1 MTEQM
6 NVPKLRFREFENF
19 EIQSERLGTLV
30 TMKSGNTPSKNNAEF
45 WEGTIPWISASS
57 MRGNVYS
64 ESENNVTQLALENG
78 AKVASKGSLLLL
90 VRGSMLYNKIPVG
103 FAGRDVTFNQDVKAV
118 NLKNGDDNSYLF
130 HWFKASEHK
139 LLNMVTG
146 TGIGAGKLDTEEL
159 LSLPFVQPTLSEQQK
174 IASFLSKVDE
184 KIGLL
189 TEKKDKLTEYKKGV
203 MQQLFNG
210 KWGYVDGED
219 EGQVTFIPPTLRF
232 KADDGSEFPD
242 WEEKKLGEVVST
254 QKYAFTGGPFGSDL
268 KSEDYTETGVR
279 IIQLQN
285 IGDGYFNNDYKIY
298 TSSAKADSL
307 KSCNIYPG
315 DLLLS
320 KMGDP
325 VARALL
331 VPDTEERYVMCS
343 DGIRIV
349 PDVSRFNSY
358 FLMSYINS
366 PFFRNRAFSVST
378 GSTRQR
384 IGLTD
389 LKSLPLIAPN
399 ITEQTKIANFLSA
412 IDQKIDLT
420 SSELEKAKEWKK
432 GLLQQ
437 MFV

>member
-6 NVPKLRFREFENF
+6 NVPKLRFGEFTSNWEYTKLDELSTIRSASRVHREQWTESGVPFFRSSDVVAAYKGNDNNRAFISNELFEALSKKSGKPKKND
-19 EIQSERLGTLV
+19 LLV
-30 TMKSGNTPSKNNAEF
+30 TGGGSIGIPYLIPNDAPLYFKDADLLWFKNKEELNGYFLYEFLITSKFRRYLASITHT
-45 WEGTIPWISASS
+45 GTISHYTI
-57 MRGNVYS
+57 
-64 ESENNVTQLALENG
+64 EQ
-78 AKVASKGSLLLL
+78 AKATPIT
-90 VRGSMLYNKIPVG
+90 Y
-103 FAGRDVTFNQDVKAV
+103 
-118 NLKNGDDNSYLF
+118 
-130 HWFKASEHK
+130 
-139 LLNMVTG
+139 
-146 TGIGAGKLDTEEL
+146 
-159 LSLPFVQPTLSEQQK
+159 PTLPEQQK

-189 TEKKDKLTEYKKGV
+189 SEKKDKLTEYKRGV

-210 KWGYVDGED
+210 KWHEQDG
-219 EGQVTFIPPTLRF
+219 QLTFVPPTLRF

-242 WEEKKLGEVVST
+242 WEEKKLGEVVS
-254 QKYAFTGGPFGSDL
+254 KEKHSFTGGPFGSDL
-268 KSEDYTETGVR
+268 KSDDYTDSGVR

-285 IGDGYFNNDYKIY
+285 IGDGHFNNKYKIY
-298 TSSAKADSL
+298 TSESKADAL
-307 KSCNIYPG
+307 ISCNIYPN

-331 VPDTEERYVMCS
+331 VPNTESRYVMCS

-349 PDVSRFNSY
+349 PDDSKFNRY
-358 FLMSYINS
+358 FLMNYINS
-366 PFFRNRAFSVST
+366 PFFRNKAISVST

-389 LKSLPLIAPN
+389 LRQLKIIAPN
-399 ITEQTKIANFLSA
+399 IGEQTKIANFLLA
-412 IDQKIDLT
+412 IDQKIDLAN
-420 SSELEKAKEWKK
+420 SELNKAKEWKK